1 MVPTR
6 FSMAGGPLVLK
17 RFYTMSKEKMTFT
30 EWLSQINFD
39 DYKDEVINDT
49 KCYFKIHLPKSG
61 NPLPNEKV
69 DVRIA
74 LGRSVEYSKTIA
86 YGDIRNFINEALDEL
101 RKSDE
106 FHPLS
111 EFSLSVAD
119 KAVERYN
126 VRDFMYDTYHLDHLQ
141 IPYDLLSTYVSK
153 NFGFKV
159 DNKRSKT
166 LSINDLIETLQ
177 DKDNAEIYLVC
188 KTKNGQRVYNK
199 QHPYLYSTEI
209 SEFSMN
215 RVVEQIAR
223 DIYFV
228 IRDKFGSDYDPYC
241 RTNLEYYVPD
251 LSDVYFNELRELDM
265 RESLI
270 LCNNHM

>member
-1 MVPTR
+1 
-6 FSMAGGPLVLK
+6 
-17 RFYTMSKEKMTFT
+17 MSKEVMTFT

-39 DYKDEVINDT
+39 DFKEEVINDA

-61 NPLPNEKV
+61 NHLPDEKV
-69 DVRIA
+69 DVWMS
-74 LGRSVEYSKTIA
+74 LGRTIVYTEEDIA
-86 YGDIRNFINEALDEL
+86 YGDIKNFIDEALDEL
-101 RKSDE
+101 GKSEE

-111 EFSLSVAD
+111 EFSLRAAG

-126 VRDFMYDTYHLDHLQ
+126 VKDFMYDTYHLDYLQ
-141 IPYDLLSTYVSK
+141 VPYDLLAIYISK

-166 LSINDLIETLQ
+166 LPLKDLVETLQ

-209 SEFSMN
+209 TEFSMD
-215 RVVEQIAR
+215 RVAEQMAH
-223 DIYFV
+223 DIHSQVRHRYGDYGNLYSRIDF
-228 IRDKFGSDYDPYC
+228 IYSDTDI
-241 RTNLEYYVPD
+241 
-251 LSDVYFNELRELDM
+251 DVYFDESREMDIM
-265 RESLI
+265 ESLR

>member
-1 MVPTR
+1 
-6 FSMAGGPLVLK
+6 
-17 RFYTMSKEKMTFT
+17 MSKEKMTFT

-39 DYKDEVINDT
+39 EYKDEVLNDA

-61 NPLPNEKV
+61 NPLPDEKV
-69 DVRIA
+69 DVWMS
-74 LGRSVEYSKTIA
+74 LGRTIVYTEEGIA
-86 YGDIRNFINEALDEL
+86 YGDIKNFIDEALNEL
-101 RKSDE
+101 GKSDE

-111 EFSLSVAD
+111 EFSLRVAD

-126 VRDFMYDTYHLDHLQ
+126 VRDFMYDTYHLDYLQ
-141 IPYDLLSTYVSK
+141 IPYDLLSLYISK

-166 LSINDLIETLQ
+166 LPIDDLFETLQ
-177 DKDNAEIYLVC
+177 NKDDAGIYLVC

-209 SEFSMN
+209 SEFSMD
-215 RVVEQIAR
+215 RVFEQMAR
-223 DIYFV
+223 DIYYV
-228 IRDKFGSDYDPYC
+228 VRDKLGSDYDPYC

-251 LSDVYFNELRELDM
+251 LSDVYFDELREMDM
-265 RESLI
+265 MESLR
-270 LCNNHM
+270 LCNHHM

>member
-1 MVPTR
+1 
-6 FSMAGGPLVLK
+6 
-17 RFYTMSKEKMTFT
+17 MTFI
-30 EWLSQINFD
+30 EWLSQINFE
-39 DYKDEVINDT
+39 DYKDEVLNDA
-49 KCYFKIHLPKSG
+49 KCHFKIHLPKSG
-61 NPLPNEKV
+61 NHLPDEKV
-69 DVRIA
+69 DVRMA

-86 YGDIRNFINEALDEL
+86 YGDIRNFVDEALDEL

-111 EFSLSVAD
+111 EFSLIVAG

-126 VRDFMYDTYHLDHLQ
+126 VRDFMYDTYHLDYLQ
-141 IPYDLLSTYVSK
+141 IPYDLLSIYINE

-166 LSINDLIETLQ
+166 LSLEDLVCTLQ

-209 SEFSMN
+209 TEFSMD
-215 RVVEQIAR
+215 RVAEQMAH
-223 DIYFV
+223 DMYFV
-228 IRDKFGSDYDPYC
+228 VRDKFGSDYNPYC
-241 RTNLEYYVPD
+241 RTNLKHYVPD
-251 LSDVYFNELRELDM
+251 LSDVYFDELRGMDVI
-265 RESLI
+265 ESLR